1 MRLVHHTLC
10 GQMKP
15 EQQFKRLF
23 EQEFQGLMPNT
34 IWQEDDGSY
43 EVFGKYR
50 IQPDRQGYRVFCSA
64 TEVGTFHTTRTALSW
79 CIADKH
85 GAYNTARELLTVD
98 NKLTALTHDINTRA
112 AVGDHSKLPELR
124 EIILT
129 KLESKIIHKKL
140 LENQL
145 AKCVNWAKYIQQ
157 RGFDNET
164 QRTGR
169 SQPNKTSR

>member
-1 MRLVHHTLC
+1 MIPD
-10 GQMKP
+10 K
-15 EQQFKRLF
+15 EFDRLF
-23 EQEFQGLMPNT
+23 RQEFRDLVPNT
-34 IWQEDDGSY
+34 ILQIDKGFY
-43 EVFGKYR
+43 QVFGNYA
-50 IQPDRQGYRVFCSA
+50 IQAERPGYRVFCAA
-64 TEVGTFHTTRTALSW
+64 TDVGVFSSTRTALSW

-85 GAYNTARELLTVD
+85 RCYNTARELLLTD

-112 AVGDHSKLPELR
+112 AVGDRSSNPLLR
-124 EIILT
+124 ETILT
-129 KLESKIIHKKL
+129 KLESKIIQKKL

-145 AKCVNWAKYIQQ
+145 TKCVNWAKYIQQ